1 MTGAVV
7 SLVLSVLSILVPV
20 VCIVCAWRGPHHVGH
35 STGGRARG
43 LVEGDRGTGGRTV
56 SLIRGEDDGGVRG
69 PQGPRGGPKQ
79 GGAQE
84 GRLKEGG
91 ARRVAQ
97 SQRIGCHGAQGGL
110 GEGAGQEAS
119 GQALGQLL
127 LEGQFGLKEKR
138 REQRR
143 EESRDGECMSFLEAH
158 TFTESR
164 AHICSA
170 NTFPRVHCSFS
181 THRYLGQT
189 CSYISPY

>member
-1 MTGAVV
+1 MVERRRGLGLGGVSSMTGAVV
-7 SLVLSVLSILVPV
+7 SLVLSILAPV
-20 VCIVCAWRGPHHVGH
+20 VCIVCAWRGPRHVGH
-35 STGGRARG
+35 SNGGRARG

-127 LEGQFGLKEKR
+127 LEGQFGLKERR
-138 REQRR
+138 RERRR
-143 EESRDGECMSFLEAH
+143 EGR
-158 TFTESR
+158 
-164 AHICSA
+164 
-170 NTFPRVHCSFS
+170 
-181 THRYLGQT
+181 
-189 CSYISPY
+189 